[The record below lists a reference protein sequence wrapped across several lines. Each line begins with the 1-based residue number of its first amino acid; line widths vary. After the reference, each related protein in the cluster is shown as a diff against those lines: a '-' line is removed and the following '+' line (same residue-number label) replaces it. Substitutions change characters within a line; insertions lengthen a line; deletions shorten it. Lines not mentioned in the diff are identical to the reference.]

1 MKRIMLVMT
10 LLVGSLITSG
20 CQKVSPEIQQVK
32 PLRPTLTAVYEVDDK
47 VCFSKPDATQLGLY
61 ILSLERGYN

>member
-1 MKRIMLVMT
+1 MKRIMLART

-20 CQKVSPEIQQVK
+20 CHQALPEKAMVK
-32 PLRPTLTAVYEVDDK
+32 PLSPTLTAVYGVDDE

>member
-1 MKRIMLVMT
+1 MLAMT

-20 CQKVSPEIQQVK
+20 CQQALPEKKGVK
-32 PLRPTLTAVYEVDDK
+32 PLKPTLTAVYEVDDK

>member
-1 MKRIMLVMT
+1 MKRIMLAMT

-20 CQKVSPEIQQVK
+20 CQTASQEKAKVK

>member
-1 MKRIMLVMT
+1 MKRIMLATT
-10 LLVGSLITSG
+10 LLVGLLITSG
-20 CQKVSPEIQQVK
+20 CQQALPEEATVK

-47 VCFSKPDATQLGLY
+47 VCFSKPDATKLGLY